1 MNTSTNFIMILWG
14 ISEIFLLLKMRS
26 GTADAKG
33 KDKKSLSQLWL
44 VIGFSIFFGIFISKA
59 TIFPFYF
66 TQWISI
72 IGLIFLFLGVLFRI
86 LVVYNLGK
94 YFTVD
99 VTIRKDHQLKTNGFY
114 QYVRHPSYAFS
125 LLTFVGLA
133 IVLNNFVS
141 AMVLLVPVFLMFFYR
156 INIEEKVLIE
166 QLGKDYTDYMQKTKR
181 LIPFIY

>member
-1 MNTSTNFIMILWG
+1 MNTSTNFIIILWG

-59 TIFPFYF
+59 SVFPFYF
-66 TQWISI
+66 TQWIQI
-72 IGLIFLFLGVLFRI
+72 VGLIFLFLGVLFRI

-99 VTIRKDHQLKTNGFY
+99 VTIRKDHQLKTDGFY
-114 QYVRHPSYAFS
+114 KYVRHPSYAFS

-133 IVLNNFVS
+133 IILNNYIS
-141 AMVLLVPVFLMFFYR
+141 AIVLLVPVFLMFFYR
-156 INIEEKVLIE
+156 IKIEEKVLIE
-166 QLGKDYTDYMQKTKR
+166 QFGKDYTDYMQKTKR

>member
-14 ISEIFLLLKMRS
+14 ISEVFLLLKMRS
-26 GTADAKG
+26 GSADAKG

-44 VIGFSIFFGIFISKA
+44 VIGFSMFFSIFISKA
-59 TIFPFYF
+59 TVFPFYRNE
-66 TQWISI
+66 WIQLL
-72 IGLIFLFLGVLFRI
+72 GLVFLFLGVLFRL

-99 VTIRKDHQLKTNGFY
+99 VTIRKDHQLKTDGFY
-114 QYVRHPSYAFS
+114 KYVRHPSYAFS

-133 IVLNNFVS
+133 IVLNNYIS
-141 AMVLLVPVFLMFFYR
+141 APLLSILVFLMFFYR
-156 INIEEKVLIE
+156 IKIEEKVLVA
-166 QLGKDYTDYMQKTKR
+166 QFGKDYIDYIQKTNR